1 MVLVVA
7 VTACHESTA
16 LDTLATHYELTSYA
30 GASLPHTWRV
40 ISATNLDGTTQNCK
54 DEITGGSLLFDTD
67 GVATELIERSLVC
80 DGQPDLHYFDS
91 ALGPYT
97 VSGSNV
103 DITLEGSLADLPGTG
118 PYAVSA
124 EITGSRIVFDQT
136 VTQTPAGAVTDRT
149 QKTFTAV
156 N

>member
-1 MVLVVA
+1 MS
-7 VTACHESTA
+7 ACHESTG
-16 LDTLATHYELTSYA
+16 LDTLGTHYELTSYA
-30 GASLPHTWRV
+30 GAPLPHTWRV
-40 ISATNLDGTTQNCK
+40 ISSTSLDGTPQNCK
-54 DEITGGSLLFDTD
+54 DEITGGTLLFDSD

-80 DGQPDLHYFDS
+80 DNQPDLHYFDS

-97 VSGSNV
+97 VSGSKV
-103 DITLEGSLADLPGTG
+103 DMTLEGSLADLPGTG

-124 EITGSRIVFDQT
+124 ELAGRRLVFDQT

-149 QKTFTAV
+149 QKTFTVV